1 MKRGI
6 RFTALLAALASLLLL
21 TGCTL
26 GSSVESLFALPQ
38 LPEEYRELSVM
49 LEELLEEGYTYV
61 APTVGPN
68 VESVQMVD
76 LDGDNIKEAVVLLQR
91 SGEPDPLRVMVFRRS
106 NSGFERLCTV
116 EYAGAGVDSINYYDM
131 TGDGMAELVIGWRE
145 ENERQTLSVYG
156 VGRET
161 LSLLER
167 DYTEYML
174 KDLTGSGEPGLLLL
188 RDHAPLGTAA
198 EYYTWQ
204 TDILRLTR
212 SCLIDSDMSEISRG
226 SMVGGSVTGGIPAVF
241 LTCVDGSN
249 IATTK
254 VLLCDAETGL
264 VNVTGARTP
273 RLYCQLDPQDV
284 DGDGVTEIPYPIRNS
299 DGDRSGTVKDTLV
312 SWMRC
317 DESGNL
323 IKVAETYH
331 CQSYGWYISL
341 PEEQWDR
348 ITVMNGDIIS
358 GENCV
363 EFSLDGKPI
372 AALYSITCENRESR
386 AQMGDRFIVT
396 RLPGTIYAGEI
407 YDTAADGD
415 DIAALR
421 SRFSMIVNTWESGEK
436 E

>member
-1 MKRGI
+1 MKRRI
-6 RFTALLAALASLLLL
+6 RFTALLLALASLLLL

-38 LPEEYRELSVM
+38 LPEEYRELSAT
-49 LEELLEEGYTYV
+49 LEGLLNEGYAYV
-61 APTVGPN
+61 TPTVGPN

-76 LDGDNIKEAVVLLQR
+76 LDGDNTKEAVALMQR
-91 SGEPDPLRVMVFRRS
+91 SGETNPLRVMVFCQS
-106 NSGFERLCTV
+106 DGVFERLCTV
-116 EYAGAGVDSINYYDM
+116 EHTGMGVDSINYYDM

-145 ENERQTLSVYG
+145 ENEGQTLSVYG

-161 LSLLER
+161 LPLLESE
-167 DYTEYML
+167 YTEYIM
-174 KDLTGSGEPGLLLL
+174 KDLTGSDEPGLLLL
-188 RDHAPLGTAA
+188 RESEPLGTAA

-212 SCLIDSDMSEISRG
+212 SCFINREMSEISRG
-226 SMVGGSVTGGIPAVF
+226 SMVGGSVIGGIPAVF
-241 LTCVDGSN
+241 LTCVDSN
-249 IATTK
+249 NSATTE
-254 VLLCDAETGL
+254 VLLCDPETGL
-264 VNVTGARTP
+264 MDVTAACAP
-273 RLYCQLDPQDV
+273 HFYCQLDPQDV
-284 DGDGVTEIPYPIRNS
+284 DGDGVTEIPCPIRYS
-299 DGDRSGTVKDTLV
+299 DGDRSNLEKDTLV

-331 CQSYGWYISL
+331 CQSYGWYITL

-348 ITVMNGDIIS
+348 ITVMSGDIIS

-407 YDTAADGD
+407 YDAVADGT
-415 DIAALR
+415 DITALR
-421 SRFSMIVNTWESGEK
+421 GSFSMIVNTWESAKK